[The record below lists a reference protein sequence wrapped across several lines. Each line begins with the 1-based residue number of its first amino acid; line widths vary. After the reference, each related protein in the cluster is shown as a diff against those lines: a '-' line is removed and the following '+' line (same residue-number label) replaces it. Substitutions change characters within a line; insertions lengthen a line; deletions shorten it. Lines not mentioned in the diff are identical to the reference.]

1 MLAVASLPARLTL
14 RISSSSSSSPSSTS
28 SSSSSSSQD
37 GTKSPVA
44 AQQAKGLILHIPA
57 SEKDLV
63 TAVEAKFVAA
73 AAAAGGR
80 WNGPPSIWCKLRD
93 VRLQELSGGAGGRA
107 GGGGGTKVTDARLN
121 CKPSVVMLPVCHS
134 SVVEIAAALKVSLKH
149 EAQQLEAAVAS
160 AHSAH
165 GAAGP
170 ASARAGVGGSAAA
183 PAQNTRASAQGAAPA
198 AAAAAAVPAQQ
209 NGGRASDKRK
219 AAEAGLADGPQRGRG
234 GGAAKGGRGAAAGGE
249 VRVRT
254 GVLGAGERLLGFLLH
269 VTFLAYTRLSLSIP
283 LTNVTLLCRT
293 LYTHART
300 HTRARAHTHTRSFS
314 FSERART
321 ALPTHARMHACTRSG
336 RDKCG
341 ARRGAAQDPQGS
353 SRSHASPACR

>member
-1 MLAVASLPARLTL
+1 MTIQICASWRRLTHTRTRARASIHHTRDRARTHMALRFLRACNNIWGGALWICKYCYRGRAYASDTAYRAHTLRMLAVASLPARLTL
-14 RISSSSSSSPSSTS
+14 RISSSSSSPPSSTS

-63 TAVEAKFVAA
+63 AAVEGKFVAA

-107 GGGGGTKVTDARLN
+107 GVGGGTKVIGLLATDARLN

-134 SVVEIAAALKVSLKH
+134 SVVEIAAALKVSLCECVRAPPAVSSRAHAQTLILSRLSTGPCMQVSLKH

-198 AAAAAAVPAQQ
+198 AAAAAAVSAQQ

-234 GGAAKGGRGAAAGGE
+234 GGAAKGGRGAA
-249 VRVRT
+249 
-254 GVLGAGERLLGFLLH
+254 
-269 VTFLAYTRLSLSIP
+269 
-283 LTNVTLLCRT
+283 
-293 LYTHART
+293 
-300 HTRARAHTHTRSFS
+300 
-314 FSERART
+314 
-321 ALPTHARMHACTRSG
+321 
-336 RDKCG
+336 
-341 ARRGAAQDPQGS
+341 
-353 SRSHASPACR
+353 

>member
-63 TAVEAKFVAA
+63 TAVEAKFVAT

-107 GGGGGTKVTDARLN
+107 GGGGGTKVIGLLATDARLN

-134 SVVEIAAALKVSLKH
+134 SVVEIAAALKVSLCECVRAPPAVSSRAHAQTLILSRLSTGPCMQVSLKH

-198 AAAAAAVPAQQ
+198 AAAAAAVSAQQ

-293 LYTHART
+293 LYTHTRTHTHTHTRTRART
-300 HTRARAHTHTRSFS
+300 HTHTHTVLF
-314 FSERART
+314 F
-321 ALPTHARMHACTRSG
+321 L
-336 RDKCG
+336 
-341 ARRGAAQDPQGS
+341 
-353 SRSHASPACR
+353 